1 MANQVNPLILRSKI
15 FPFYKNNVN
24 CFYNLKSGV
33 YSVLMCLKKG
43 CPNYYLRIKCLG
55 FCVFFVI
62 KSIGDRETGLKN
74 SFSIKHLLTDT
85 KKKWFTIIPYWKI
98 LLFNI
103 KSLLLSVEYLI
114 SFILNRIKYTQGTV
128 RKIIMNVALLL
139 FNEYKIRG
147 FRSIVSGRVKG
158 EQRSKTEVFNFGV
171 YSTSEV
177 YTVIK
182 YGYSYINTKYGVL
195 GVRVWLFI

>member
-1 MANQVNPLILRSKI
+1 MLLCLR
-15 FPFYKNNVN
+15 
-24 CFYNLKSGV
+24 KS
-33 YSVLMCLKKG
+33 Y
-43 CPNYYLRIKCLG
+43 PNYYLRIKYIG

-62 KSIGDRETGLKN
+62 KSIDGEETGLKD
-74 SFSIKHLLTDT
+74 SFFIKHLLTNN
-85 KKKWFTIIPYWKI
+85 KKKWFTAIPHWKV

-114 SFILNRIKYTQGTV
+114 SFILNKIKYAQGTV

-139 FNEYKIRG
+139 FNEYQIRG

-177 YTVIK
+177 YTVVK

-195 GVRVWLFI
+195 GVRVWLFV